1 MVRPRKRS
9 ASALD
14 IEFEVNHTDAMQPS
28 DGRFDG
34 TPPDPYK
41 PASWRGTLAMLIVIA
56 ALLALAAYV
65 YLSIIS
71 APGSPDMQLPIGL
84 PF

>member
-1 MVRPRKRS
+1 
-9 ASALD
+9 
-14 IEFEVNHTDAMQPS
+14 MQRF
-28 DGRFDG
+28 DGRLGESDG

-56 ALLALAAYV
+56 TFLALAAYA

-71 APGSPDMQLPIGL
+71 SPDSPNIQLPIGL